1 MKKKAGIIILLLV
14 VLGGLAWYALQL
26 NSEQGGSDTRA
37 FNFKIEDTTSVT
49 RIQITDAFGQQFTLV
64 KKDNTWTDV
73 KGGCI
78 SQSNVSLILEALNK
92 IEFKGYLAKNAEKRF
107 TELMATSHIKVEIE
121 QDGEW
126 TKTWYLGPATPDH
139 YGQIMLLETAEDG
152 KSSIPVMMKIAG
164 INGVIDPR
172 FFADPRQWACTE
184 IMALQMD
191 DIKSVKAKFQK
202 EPYRNFEI
210 VRKGNQFRVTQ
221 NGVALPYIDTTN
233 VFRYLQGFQKIHF
246 EQKNFT
252 LSDRQVDSVKKST
265 AFCVLDV
272 RTKYENIHLKMYRIK
287 SQEEQRNEFGQL
299 VNMDMNSFWC
309 ELPDGDLV
317 KCQYHVFNPL
327 ILGHVFF
334 PDMERRFPDS
344 LKTIGMP

>member
-1 MKKKAGIIILLLV
+1 MKKKATIIMLLLFI
-14 VLGGLAWYALQL
+14 LGGLFWYALQL
-26 NSEQGGSDTRA
+26 KNQQGGSDTRA
-37 FNFKIEDTTSVT
+37 FNFKIEDTTSIT
-49 RIQITDAFGQQFTLV
+49 KIKITDAFGQQFTLL

-73 KGGCI
+73 KGACV
-78 SQSNVSLILEALNK
+78 SQTNVSLILEALNK
-92 IEFKGYLAKNAEKRF
+92 IEFKGYLAKNSEKRF
-107 TELMATSHIKVEIE
+107 KELMATSHIKVEIE

-139 YGQIMLLETAEDG
+139 YGQIMLLETAADG

-164 INGVIDPR
+164 MNGVIDPR

-184 IMALQMD
+184 IMAFQMD
-191 DIKSVKAKFQK
+191 EIRHVKAKFTK

-210 VRKGNQFRVTQ
+210 VRKANQYRVTQ
-221 NGVALPYIDTTN
+221 NGVSLPFLDTTN

-252 LSDRQVDSVKKST
+252 LTDRQIDSVKKSV
-265 AFCVLDV
+265 AFCVFDIK
-272 RTKYENIHLKMYRIK
+272 TKNDQLHLKLYRIK

-309 ELPDGDLV
+309 ELPSGELV
-317 KCQYHVFNPL
+317 KCQYFVFNPL

-334 PDMERRFPDS
+334 PAMENKFPDS
-344 LKTIGMP
+344 LKTGAIQ